1 MSKFKLGD
9 TVKVVSHKNKEMI
22 GKISIITEVLKDSKG
37 VYLYKVKGIKNYAT
51 EKDIEK
57 VYVWKRI

>member
-1 MSKFKLGD
+1 MSKFKVGD
-9 TVKVVSHKNKEMI
+9 TVKVLSHKNKEMI
-22 GKISIITEVLKDSKG
+22 GKVSTITEVLKDSNG
-37 VYLYKVKGIKNYAT
+37 IYLYKVKGIKNYAT